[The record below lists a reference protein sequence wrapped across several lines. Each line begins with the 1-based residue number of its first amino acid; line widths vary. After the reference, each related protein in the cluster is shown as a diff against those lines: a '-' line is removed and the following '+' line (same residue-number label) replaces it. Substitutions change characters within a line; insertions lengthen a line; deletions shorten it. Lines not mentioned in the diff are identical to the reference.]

1 LSDDNVFKTISL
13 IHAAGLDE
21 KCWPVALHS
30 MTDLVGGLGAS
41 LEVISKPEKRHA
53 AMFAFGLPAVDG
65 YLEHYAPLCKRVQ
78 HGFRQKAGSLI
89 HESQFIDERGIQ
101 ADPFYMEF
109 LAPYDMRYFVGATL
123 INSATE
129 YVLMGVQRSPRQGHV
144 DPREI
149 DLFNTLLPHMRQSLD
164 VMRRLRTADR
174 QAASATEALEWLED
188 GVLILAAS
196 GHVVHANAA
205 AQRILRRNDGI
216 RLKGGVLTFAAP
228 QAGSAFGTALKAVTK
243 LSAREAISVSRDFV
257 AARAGNAP
265 PYVLALRPLP
275 VPNKKERLALLF
287 LRDPL
292 RTNAVGQ
299 RMLQQA
305 LGLTAAEAGLAK
317 ALCTGLSPSE
327 FARERGLSPN
337 TVYTHL
343 SRIKQKANCR
353 RMAELIRC
361 LNDLQSPAGMEH

>member
-1 LSDDNVFKTISL
+1 
-13 IHAAGLDE
+13 
-21 KCWPVALHS
+21 
-30 MTDLVGGLGAS
+30 
-41 LEVISKPEKRHA
+41 
-53 AMFAFGLPAVDG
+53 
-65 YLEHYAPLCKRVQ
+65 
-78 HGFRQKAGSLI
+78 
-89 HESQFIDERGIQ
+89 
-101 ADPFYMEF
+101 
-109 LAPYDMRYFVGATL
+109 
-123 INSATE
+123 
-129 YVLMGVQRSPRQGHV
+129 
-144 DPREI
+144 
-149 DLFNTLLPHMRQSLD
+149 
-164 VMRRLRTADR
+164 MRRRS
-174 QAASATEALEWLED
+174 ASC
-188 GVLILAAS
+188 G
-196 GHVVHANAA
+196 